1 MKRVP
6 VRKFVSVVVAAGLL
20 ATLSAC
26 ATGPAGSDCSPLFP
40 TGANSKLVTA
50 AGDIG
55 ADPEA
60 EFPTPIVGKK
70 TEATVLTAGDG
81 DRLAP
86 GALGVVQVTI
96 YDGTTGEVLISSD
109 YAGSGVLSYA
119 REEVPAFGAV
129 VQCATIGSR
138 VAAVGSAA
146 DLIGD
151 DAVAQYQLPVEADD
165 EVVLVADLL
174 QTYLGKADGAEQPA
188 RAGFPS
194 IVLAPDG
201 RPGFTFPGGSTA
213 PATFESAV
221 LKAGDGTK
229 VKEGDGVVMNYTA
242 VEWGATTVAETTWDG
257 SPTVK
262 LAASLTESESGM
274 IEGLKKAI
282 VGQKVGSQLVVVVPP
297 ELGYASGS
305 APAGVTEGATL
316 VYVVDILGIFQ

>member
-6 VRKFVSVVVAAGLL
+6 VRKLVSVVVAAGLL

-26 ATGPAGSDCSPLFP
+26 ATGPGGSDCSPLFAA
-40 TGANSKLVTA
+40 GANSKLVTA
-50 AGDIG
+50 TGDIG

-60 EFPTPIVGKK
+60 EFPTPIVGSK
-70 TEATVLTAGDG
+70 TEATVLTVGDG
-81 DRLAP
+81 ERLAP

-109 YAGSGVLSYA
+109 YTGSGVLSYA

-138 VAAVGSAA
+138 VAATGSASH
-146 DLIGD
+146 LIGD
-151 DAVAQYQLPVEADD
+151 DAITQYQLPIEGDD

-188 RAGFPS
+188 QAGFPS

-213 PATFESAV
+213 PATFESAA
-221 LKAGDGTK
+221 LKAGDGTT
-229 VKEGDGVVMNYTA
+229 VKEGDGVVMHYTA

-305 APAGVTEGATL
+305 APAGVTDGATL